1 VATETTIREV
11 ESDSGDEGSGFHLV
25 LMAADSFS
33 TEPLPI
39 AGPVSIGRSSANEV
53 RVEDPLASRHH
64 AVLRV
69 EPGPAGPSFAL
80 EDLGSANGTRI
91 RGQPVPPASRVSLSP
106 GEAFS
111 IGATVMMVVRGRPI
125 GAPRRIW
132 SHSFFEHRLDAACAG
147 AAPPRDGAFA
157 LARLRFD
164 GPVAWTRVLPI
175 LAREVPPPHLFAA
188 YGPRDYEVL
197 FDDVDQLAARSAT
210 ARLAEAFDELGD
222 RPRTGLACYPRDGR
236 SGDALF
242 AHANAML
249 RPGAG
254 LSPMELVLRSRSE
267 MVAPMEG
274 VRKMA
279 SRVASSSINVL
290 VLGETGVGK
299 EVLARLIHRL
309 SGRAENPLVAL
320 NCAGLAESL
329 IESELFGH
337 ERGAFTGATQP
348 KMGLIESANGGTLF
362 LDEIGEM
369 PLAMQAKLLRVL
381 ETRQVMPVG
390 SVRTRPVD
398 IRLISATNR
407 DMEAATVAGLFRRD
421 LYYRLNGISLLIPPL
436 RDRTDE
442 IPELIT
448 TFIGEI
454 CAEMERS
461 DRPSVSAD
469 VLDLLLAYKWP
480 GNIRE
485 LRNVVERAIVLC
497 DGPQIQLDHLPF
509 ERMRHPTAT
518 GGPAQGPDRIPTLVP
533 RGDSPASA
541 DLTDPRKAE
550 EKERIIRALMSCA
563 SNQTRAARLLGISRR
578 TLVSKLAYYGIPRP
592 QKGPHP
598 IDGLYDEK

>member
-1 VATETTIREV
+1 MTTETTIHEV
-11 ESDSGDEGSGFHLV
+11 DEQTGHGAGVFHLV
-25 LMAADSFS
+25 LLSADSLS
-33 TEPLPI
+33 TEPLPTDGAI
-39 AGPVSIGRSSANEV
+39 SIGRSSNNDIRLDDRSV
-53 RVEDPLASRHH
+53 SRQH
-64 AVLRV
+64 AVLWV
-69 EPGPAGPSFAL
+69 DPGPGNPAYRL
-80 EDLGSANGTRI
+80 EDLRSANGTRI
-91 RGQPVPPASRVSLSP
+91 RGQRVPAGETVSLGV

-111 IGATVMMVVRGRPI
+111 IGATVMMIMQGRPM
-125 GAPRRIW
+125 GPPRRIW
-132 SHSFFEHRLDAACAG
+132 SHAFFEHRLEDACG
-147 AAPPRDGAFA
+147 RPAPSDRVTFA

-164 GPVAWTRVLPI
+164 ANVVWTSVLPI

-197 FDDVDQLAARSAT
+197 FQDVSAEGAEIATQRLAA
-210 ARLAEAFDELGD
+210 AFDEVGA

-242 AHANAML
+242 ARAHGML
-249 RPGAG
+249 RRGGTGSERPAAG
-254 LSPMELVLRSRSE
+254 RAAVE
-267 MVAPMEG
+267 VAPMEG

-299 EVLARLIHRL
+299 EVLARLIHQL
-309 SGRAENPLVAL
+309 SGRADQPLVAL

-337 ERGAFTGATQP
+337 ERGAFTGATQA

-390 SVRTRPVD
+390 SVRTRSVD

-407 DMEAATVAGLFRRD
+407 DLEAATIAGHFRRD

-436 RDRTDE
+436 RERTDE
-442 IPELIT
+442 VPELMT
-448 TFIGEI
+448 TFIDEV
-454 CAEMERS
+454 CVEM
-461 DRPSVSAD
+461 DRPDRPTVSGE
-469 VLDLLLAYKWP
+469 VLDLLLAYEWP

-485 LRNVVERAIVLC
+485 LRNVVERAVVLC
-497 DGPQIQLDHLPF
+497 DGPEIQLEHLPL
-509 ERMRHPTAT
+509 ERMRKPAAT
-518 GGPAQGPDRIPTLVP
+518 GEPAIPPDRIPTLVP
-533 RGDSPASA
+533 RPDGAAAAELSDPQKA
-541 DLTDPRKAE
+541 D
-550 EKERIIRALMSCA
+550 EKERIIRALVLCA
-563 SNQTRAARLLGISRR
+563 SNQTRAAKLLGISRR
-578 TLVSKLAYYGIPRP
+578 TLVSKLAHYGIPRP

-598 IDGLYDEK
+598 IDGPRDGK